1 MIPAR
6 QKTFSANPV
15 SPGAHPRTAAWFRFR
30 NDRFGMLGLFTVI
43 FFLIIAIGAWLG
55 LIGSDWSRISD
66 SSFASPQV
74 GHWLGTNRLGQD
86 IFERAVHGT
95 ATAFETG
102 LLVSLVST
110 LLGAI
115 LGGLA
120 GWFHD
125 GIIDEAILWLKG
137 VLDSIPFYLFVAAVA
152 FALPGNAWSMH
163 IAMIVTLWTGTARLV
178 RGEVIRL
185 KQREFVEAAQAIG
198 LPGLKILSRHV
209 LPNTIHILL
218 VQATLVFVA
227 AIKAEVILSFLGL
240 GIRNGVSWGL
250 MLAESTQEV
259 LSGHF
264 GNFLTAS
271 VCLFVLLMGFN
282 LMADALQDAVD
293 PRQQRS

>member
-1 MIPAR
+1 
-6 QKTFSANPV
+6 
-15 SPGAHPRTAAWFRFR
+15 
-30 NDRFGMLGLFTVI
+30 MLGLFTVTL
-43 FFLIIAIGAWLG
+43 FLVIAVGSWLG
-55 LIGSDWSRISD
+55 WIGNDWSRISD
-66 SSFASPQV
+66 SSFASPQA

-86 IFERAVHGT
+86 IFDRAVHGT

-110 LLGAI
+110 LLGAV

-120 GWFHD
+120 GWFHN
-125 GIIDEAILWLKG
+125 GFIDEAILWLKG

-152 FALPGNAWSMH
+152 FALPENPWSMH
-163 IAMIVTLWTGTARLV
+163 IAMIVTLWTGTGRLV

-185 KQREFVEAAQAIG
+185 KQREFVEAAHAIG
-198 LPGLKILSRHV
+198 LPGLKILSRHI
-209 LPNTIHILL
+209 LPNTAHILL
-218 VQATLVFVA
+218 VQSTLVFVA

-240 GIRNGVSWGL
+240 GIRSGVSWGL

-271 VCLFVLLMGFN
+271 VCLFALLMGFN

-293 PRQQRS
+293 PRQQS